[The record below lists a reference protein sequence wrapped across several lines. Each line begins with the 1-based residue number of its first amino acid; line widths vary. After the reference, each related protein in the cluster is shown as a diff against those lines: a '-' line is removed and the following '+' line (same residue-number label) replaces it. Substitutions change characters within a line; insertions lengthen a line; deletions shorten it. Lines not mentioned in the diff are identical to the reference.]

1 MVTFLLA
8 STIFFGSWR
17 PLSVFDYLISR
28 LTELGKGPL
37 SLRVC
42 QQKLPNHLGNLS
54 FPLMLPVAP
63 LVLAVLETGAHYLS
77 MAAAS

>member
-1 MVTFLLA
+1 MRN
-8 STIFFGSWR
+8 G
-17 PLSVFDYLISR
+17 Y
-28 LTELGKGPL
+28 L
-37 SLRVC
+37 SLGIHNLLW
-42 QQKLPNHLGNLS
+42 QLETIISHLGNLS